1 MKKFNYLA
9 LFIIAIT
16 LSFASCTKSDLY
28 RPGGPESELNND
40 GVIVDDSAD
49 QTIIIPGDDDGNPPP
64 KKKGKG

>member
-28 RPGGPESELNND
+28 RPGGPESELNYD
-40 GVIVDDSAD
+40 GATVEDPADNPIIVPD
-49 QTIIIPGDDDGNPPP
+49 QDPPPPP
-64 KKKGKG
+64 KKKKG